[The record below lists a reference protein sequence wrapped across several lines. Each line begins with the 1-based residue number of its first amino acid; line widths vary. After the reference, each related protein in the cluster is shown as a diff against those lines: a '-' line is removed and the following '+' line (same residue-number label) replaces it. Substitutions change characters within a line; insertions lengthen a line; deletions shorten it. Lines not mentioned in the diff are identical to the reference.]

1 MYVDELRTFY
11 LEEDIPR
18 GYARR
23 EFPYYSIEANGYIDR
38 MAHHIG
44 FQPIRPWPPND
55 ADGRDVEP
63 IKAQYERVRLG
74 WVD

>member
-1 MYVDELRTFY
+1 MDELRTFY
-11 LEEDIPR
+11 LEEDIPV

-23 EFPYYSIEANGYIDR
+23 EMPYYSVEANCYIDR

-55 ADGRDVEP
+55 DDGRDVEP
-63 IKAQYERVRLG
+63 TNAEYEA
-74 WVD
+74 